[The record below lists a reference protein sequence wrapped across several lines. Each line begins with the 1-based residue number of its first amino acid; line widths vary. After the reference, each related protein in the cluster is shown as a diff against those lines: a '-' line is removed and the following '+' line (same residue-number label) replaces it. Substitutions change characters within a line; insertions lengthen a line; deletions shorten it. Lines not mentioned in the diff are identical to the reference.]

1 MKSDLTPRI
10 LTLKLA
16 VATMYLG
23 SQLELASCCTKNQPS
38 VRYLTR
44 DCCLSSVPQL
54 CQIAKSRQKI
64 KFKNSWKW
72 LVIIIHVCNSLTN
85 FWCEAN
91 AIIGHGNYLYLLK
104 FVWINSWNDK
114 RVTYFWRVLAIWNH
128 CESPAPSPGLS
139 CLACY
144 FLVDSSFSIRG
155 IPKQII
161 AFSMVFPPCHPAFTY
176 LASHKL

>member
-1 MKSDLTPRI
+1 MLHQESAK
-10 LTLKLA
+10 
-16 VATMYLG
+16 
-23 SQLELASCCTKNQPS
+23 CTIFDTSLLSLLSPTVVPNSKIPPKNE
-38 VRYLTR
+38 
-44 DCCLSSVPQL
+44 
-54 CQIAKSRQKI
+54 IQKFV
-64 KFKNSWKW
+64 KMTGHT
-72 LVIIIHVCNSLTN
+72 HVCNSDKFLMWSKRN
-85 FWCEAN
+85 
-91 AIIGHGNYLYLLK
+91 HRKQNYLYLLK
-104 FVWINSWNDK
+104 FVWISSWNDN
-114 RVTYFWRVLAIWNH
+114 RVTYFWRVLAIWNY

>member
-1 MKSDLTPRI
+1 MLHQESAK
-10 LTLKLA
+10 
-16 VATMYLG
+16 
-23 SQLELASCCTKNQPS
+23 CTIFDTRLLSLLSPTVVPNSKIPPKNK
-38 VRYLTR
+38 V
-44 DCCLSSVPQL
+44 
-54 CQIAKSRQKI
+54 QKFV
-64 KFKNSWKW
+64 KMTGHT
-72 LVIIIHVCNSLTN
+72 HVCNSLTN

-104 FVWINSWNDK
+104 FVWINSWNDN
-114 RVTYFWRVLAIWNH
+114 RVTYFWRVLAIWNY